1 MSAKV
6 TSAVIELFLQVLNSS
21 GPVSAA
27 IRQAQAEGRS
37 LTREEL
43 DAAFEQDDRA
53 RERLA
58 GAIAAANQG

>member
-1 MSAKV
+1 MNA
-6 TSAVIELFLQVLNSS
+6 AAGIELLLQLINAS

-43 DAAFEQDDRA
+43 QAAFDQDDAARNHLVA
-53 RERLA
+53 
-58 GAIAAANQG
+58 AIQASGV